1 MAIGECGLEF
11 LGDFDKESKEFLFR
25 KQIELAQKYK
35 KPLIIHANKRLMKQW
50 KILKEYENLSGVFH
64 CYAGGNKRIKKVL
77 ELGENWYFG
86 IDGNLTYE
94 ERFIHNVGG
103 KYS

>member
-1 MAIGECGLEF
+1 M
-11 LGDFDKESKEFLFR
+11 
-25 KQIELAQKYK
+25 
-35 KPLIIHANKRLMKQW
+35 
-50 KILKEYENLSGVFH
+50 KEYENLSGVFH

-94 ERFIHNVGG
+94 DGLVDVIKNIPKDRLILETKIKKEEDYQEEEHVLD
-103 KYS
+103 KYNTTKDIKFSVINSVTIDN